1 MDMLSLNYTKTT
13 RIRSGFITS
22 VFWCSI
28 FCFVVSTPSYIFLV
42 FTLLVFDDLR
52 FFFLICFFATSLLSL
67 SVVFSSSEVTKTR
80 DTEKKPIAFA
90 LALALSRSF
99 SERKSVAR
107 KEVRERDGI
116 SIVVGVVIALSLL
129 LRRIDVV
136 ASCAEKGRWCCARR
150 TTRRRRRRR
159 RKHRAT
165 ATTNR
170 TSPAALPAKT
180 SLLRHS
186 IAKRITR
193 DFFGQCD
200 VVVVVVV
207 VVRFR

>member
-1 MDMLSLNYTKTT
+1 MDVLSLNYTKTT

-22 VFWCSI
+22 AWSSI

-67 SVVFSSSEVTKTR
+67 SLCVVFSSSEVTKTR

-90 LALALSRSF
+90 LALALFRSF

-116 SIVVGVVIALSLL
+116 SIVVVVVIALSLL

-136 ASCAEKGRWCCARR
+136 ALCAEKGRWCCARR
-150 TTRRRRRRR
+150 TTRRR
-159 RKHRAT
+159 KHRAT
-165 ATTNR
+165 ATKNR
-170 TSPAALPAKT
+170 TSPAASPPKT
-180 SLLRHS
+180 GLLRHS

-207 VVRFR
+207 VVVVRFR